1 MKTISNITNHK
12 VEFYDI
18 DSMNVM
24 WHGNYVKLIE
34 AARCRL
40 LDKIGYN
47 YMQMKKD
54 GYAYPIVKMDFKH
67 ISPAFFGDELRIT
80 STITNYDGLLKIAYE
95 IYNNT
100 TNKLCA
106 RASTSQAS
114 VMIDGFQTMFTL
126 NREFLAKIEVYLE
139 NN

>member
-1 MKTISNITNHK
+1 MKTISNITHHK
-12 VEFYDI
+12 VEFYDV

-24 WHGNYVKLIE
+24 WHGNYVRFIE
-34 AARCRL
+34 AARCSL

-47 YMQMKKD
+47 YMQMKED
-54 GYAYPIVKMDFKH
+54 GYVYPIVKMDFKY

-80 STITNYDGLLKIAYE
+80 STIINYDGLLKIAYE
-95 IYNNT
+95 IYNTT

-106 RASTSQAS
+106 KSSTSQVA

-126 NREFLAKIEVYLE
+126 NSEFLAKIEVYLE
-139 NN
+139 NS